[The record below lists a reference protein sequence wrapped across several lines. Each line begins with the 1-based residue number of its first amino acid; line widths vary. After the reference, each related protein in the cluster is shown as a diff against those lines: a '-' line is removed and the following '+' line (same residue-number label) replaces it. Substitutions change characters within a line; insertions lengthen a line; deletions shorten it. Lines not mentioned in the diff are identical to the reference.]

1 MPIFG
6 VDFTVCD
13 TSLTEAQRGASSD
26 LTALARDVYGADVIA
41 ENWEHDDVGYLR
53 IIASVSAPT
62 LVDALENLTAK
73 TRRARERLGLK
84 PNQQV
89 GVSIAVRDLSHPID
103 LVLPPVR
110 LPRWSRV

>member
-1 MPIFG
+1 MPVFG

-13 TSLTEAQRGASSD
+13 TSLTDAQRDATTD
-26 LTALARDVYGADVIA
+26 LTALAREVYGADVIA
-41 ENWEHDDVGYLR
+41 EHWENEGVGYLR
-53 IIASVSAPT
+53 IVTSVSAPT

-73 TRRARERLGLK
+73 SRRARERIGLK

-103 LVLPPVR
+103 LALPPVR
-110 LPRWSRV
+110 LPRWRRV